1 MKHTGNKKGIA
12 ALGMLVA
19 FLLWTGVICFVDV
32 RPVGP
37 VGSAVGLAGI
47 NARMHAMT
55 GVHGWMYILTDCLSL
70 VPFGFMACFA
80 MLGLY
85 QWIHRKSLRKVDRSL
100 LILGGFYEILLGVY
114 LLFETVVINYRPV
127 LIEGVLEASY
137 PSSTT
142 VLVMCVMLTGDLQL
156 RQRVRKSACRKGITA
171 LIWVFTAMMVL
182 GRLACGVHWLSDIL
196 GGALL
201 SAGLVLGYDAVCR
214 RITE

>member
-1 MKHTGNKKGIA
+1 MD
-12 ALGMLVA
+12 ALFA
-19 FLLWTGVICFVDV
+19 C
-32 RPVGP
+32 
-37 VGSAVGLAGI
+37 
-47 NARMHAMT
+47 AR
-55 GVHGWMYILTDCLSL
+55 SFF
-70 VPFGFMACFA
+70 FG
-80 MLGLY
+80 
-85 QWIHRKSLRKVDRSL
+85 KSLRKVDRGL
-100 LILGGFYEILLGVY
+100 LILGGLYGILLGVY
-114 LLFETVVINYRPV
+114 LLIETVVINYRPV

-156 RQRVRKSACRKGITA
+156 RQRVRKSACRKWITA